1 MATPV
6 YKIVSSTGTVL
17 VNNLPY
23 AAVWQILQFL
33 QDEFNL
39 QGLQLQVGP

>member
-23 AAVWQILQFL
+23 QAVWQIVQLLQY
-33 QDEFNL
+33 EWNM
-39 QGLQLQVGP
+39 QGLQLLVGP

>member
-23 AAVWQILQFL
+23 YACWQIVQLLQY
-33 QDEFNL
+33 EWNM
-39 QGLQLQVGP
+39 QGLQLLVGP